1 MEENNLKPKIIKYA
15 FEELRKQ
22 VLYENGYFSFTIVV
36 PVLGCF
42 SPIAIFCFLLQGG
55 KCGMFD
61 FLTLIGFAKYY
72 LFW

>member
-36 PVLGCF
+36 PV
-42 SPIAIFCFLLQGG
+42 QGG